1 MLRVLQRGRPSTV
14 LSKMPLRAKIDP
26 SSPLSTDTS
35 TASVTQDPDYV
46 SDDVL
51 FSSHHHL
58 QKITLNRPKKLNSL
72 DLSMIEKIHPR
83 LDTYAKASEVKV
95 ILINGSG
102 RAFCAGG
109 DVAALA
115 ESNKAGEY
123 HKGKD
128 YFAAEYRL
136 DHLIATFPKP
146 IVVLVDGICMGGGI
160 GLTINAP
167 IRVIT
172 EKSVMAMP
180 ESTIGFFPDVGASRF
195 LSKLGTVGRYL
206 ACTAHRLEGAQI
218 VLSGLG
224 THYVKSAR
232 ISELE
237 HALGEMTTTDLKSI
251 QELIAGYTEPITDPF
266 KLGSHT
272 AELAAFEAASLPQ
285 VLSNLDAID
294 SEFAKSTA
302 ATMRQKSPISLAVAL
317 KAQQLGQ
324 HWSIREVFEQEYNI
338 ACKFMHNPDFIEGVE
353 STLKHK
359 RIGQWHEKRV
369 DVNVN
374 DYFTGRAKLF

>member
-1 MLRVLQRGRPSTV
+1 MLRVLSRTRISTSQR
-14 LSKMPLRAKIDP
+14 LFNMPLKAKIDP
-26 SSPLSTDTS
+26 SSPISTDSSLASTS
-35 TASVTQDPDYV
+35 TNVP
-46 SDDVL
+46 DDVL
-51 FSSHHHL
+51 FSTHHHL

-72 DLSMIEKIHPR
+72 DLSMIDKIHPR
-83 LDTYAKASEVKV
+83 LEAYAKARDVKV
-95 ILINGSG
+95 VLINGSG

-115 ESNKAGEY
+115 ESNKAGEH
-123 HKGKD
+123 HKGKH
-128 YFAAEYRL
+128 YFASEYRL
-136 DHLIATFPKP
+136 DHLIATFSKP
-146 IVVLVDGICMGGGI
+146 IVVLVDGICMGGGV

-172 EKSVMAMP
+172 EKSVLAMP

-195 LSKLGTVGRYL
+195 LSKLGSVGKYL

-224 THYVKSAR
+224 THYVASAR

-251 QELIAGYTEPITDPF
+251 QDLIATYTEPITETF
-266 KLGSHT
+266 KLGSHAT
-272 AELAAFEAASLPQ
+272 ELAAFEAASLPQ
-285 VLSNLDAID
+285 VLANLDAID
-294 SEFAKSTA
+294 SEFAKDTA
-302 ATMRQKSPISLAVAL
+302 KTMRQKSPISLAVAL

-353 STLKHK
+353 STLKH
-359 RIGQWHEKRV
+359 RRLGEWQEKRV
-369 DVNVN
+369 DVNVD